1 MKLTPVK
8 SNMNVVEI
16 GDKKVLF
23 SYQTPVAAIVK
34 IGGMEQAIRTQKKWS
49 NTTSRHIT
57 EWSKTFPPYLNNWD
71 TKPQEW
77 FDNLLG

>member
-1 MKLTPVK
+1 
-8 SNMNVVEI
+8 
-16 GDKKVLF
+16 
-23 SYQTPVAAIVK
+23 
-34 IGGMEQAIRTQKKWS
+34 MEQAIRTQKKWS